1 MTRTFK
7 NMNYYNALR
16 AINEAFIWA
25 KEHSIKV
32 SADELI
38 PVAAEQ
44 YKCSKSKLSDYYFG
58 IKTLEI

>member
-1 MTRTFK
+1 
-7 NMNYYNALR
+7 MNYYNALR

-38 PVAAEQ
+38 PVVAKQ
-44 YKCSKSKLSDYYFG
+44 YKCSTSKLSDYYFG
-58 IKTLEI
+58 FKALEI